1 MAFAGTCSVPDN
13 QGIIYTC
20 SPYKQHAHARTHRIE
35 GAPVNKRSTILTAI
49 AVACISVL
57 AVAPAAFA
65 DGGASEGNT
74 QLGLFLGILIV
85 VASGIIMSFT
95 NRHFK
100 KKGQSNQR
108 KGSSKKK
115 SSGGNGGAKNKD
127 KKRSNKKAAQSRAK
141 NRK

>member
-1 MAFAGTCSVPDN
+1 M
-13 QGIIYTC
+13 
-20 SPYKQHAHARTHRIE
+20 
-35 GAPVNKRSTILTAI
+35 NKRSTILTAI

-85 VASGIIMSFT
+85 VASGVIMSFT

-100 KKGQSNQR
+100 KKSQSNQR
-108 KGSSKKK
+108 KNSSKKK